1 MVRLIK
7 GIPVEFQQAGSTA
20 NRTEGDERRQSLTL
34 ALRSS
39 WGRWAAIWPLPKR
52 QSQGPF
58 RELLP
63 VLHSCFSRFTAEG
76 RPSFLPPPF
85 RVPLIIS
92 RGPER
97 RPSHIQNRA
106 HRANQSDQG
115 GAHGPPDLLM
125 TYLFFCVVLSA
136 SAWFAPKEP

>member
-52 QSQGPF
+52 QSQGTF

-97 RPSHIQNRA
+97 GHRISKTEPTGQIRAIRGVPTA
-106 HRANQSDQG
+106 HR
-115 GAHGPPDLLM
+115 
-125 TYLFFCVVLSA
+125 TC
-136 SAWFAPKEP
+136 